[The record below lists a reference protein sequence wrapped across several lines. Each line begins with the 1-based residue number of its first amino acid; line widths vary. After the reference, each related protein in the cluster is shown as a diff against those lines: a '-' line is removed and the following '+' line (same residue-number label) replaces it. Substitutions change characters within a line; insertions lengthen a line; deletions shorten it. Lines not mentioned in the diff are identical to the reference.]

1 MRTAARDRE
10 VQRPGP
16 STAHTENPHTENPHT
31 ENPHSEN
38 RFGNHVVLFLPRVPA

>member
-16 STAHTENPHTENPHT
+16 STAHTENPH
-31 ENPHSEN
+31 SEN